1 MPTFANER
9 ENDDLRK
16 LEGGAFYLGVRRYKE
31 SLENAAEDFEILLQ
45 NSCMIEC
52 IFIFKDLFR

>member
-31 SLENAAEDFEILLQ
+31 SLENAVEDFEILL
-45 NSCMIEC
+45 
-52 IFIFKDLFR
+52 